1 MSSLLKRTLFSA
13 ITLFSPFLLAQPDGP
28 IGQVHQELVAGT
40 LTDSQTQQD
49 FGLLTLSNPAGTCS
63 ASMLN
68 DYWAITAAHCVY
80 SSTTAVSPQYAP
92 NQISLK
98 ANWPGNTKTVQ
109 ALQVVAFSGF
119 PFTPNDVALL
129 QVSRHAF
136 AGPVP
141 RTRTLR
147 AQRPMA
153 NLPIQAFGR
162 GINTLAFLSPNGN
175 VTPSFSD
182 GNYRSAFFDIA
193 SINPNSSTPPQT
205 FSYAGKNGSITA
217 GGDSGGPSYF
227 QDFDNPLS
235 TRRKLE
241 WQLIGVHSRCSS
253 TCLANQSCTGVNVW
267 KFVTS
272 IQSCSDATVFPIR
285 DRILATIE
293 QPPADDAPTGTFTTT
308 VPDAVLKHKRALY
321 AVNIDEPLIAPAGA
335 AIDIQLTFQQCHNFL
350 QINQPGCPLA
360 PPFQIWSYDPATH
373 RILHVLSGKCLNIS
387 GSRRDPGAPI
397 ILFQCVGAPNEK
409 WTIVAPPGRS
419 AWTIKSDLTGQ
430 CLNAVPGVRGGSNS
444 KMVTLSKPAL
454 LTQSTCNGST
464 AQLFDD
470 ADANFVV
477 RNGPH

>member
-1 MSSLLKRTLFSA
+1 MPRLFTHLVFGAFACLPSL
-13 ITLFSPFLLAQPDGP
+13 LLAQPDGP
-28 IGQVHQELVAGT
+28 IGQVHQELVGGT
-40 LTDSQTQQD
+40 LTDTQTQQD
-49 FGLLTLSNPAGTCS
+49 FGLLTLLNPSGTCS

-68 DYWAITAAHCVY
+68 DYWAITAAHCVFV
-80 SSTTAVSPQYAP
+80 STTAVSAQFSP
-92 NQISLK
+92 NQISLT

-109 ALQVVAFSGF
+109 ALQIVAFSGF
-119 PFTPNDVALL
+119 PFTPDDVALI

-147 AQRPMA
+147 AARPMA

-162 GINTLAFLSPNGN
+162 GINQLASLTAAGAIVSSSG
-175 VTPSFSD
+175 D
-182 GNYRSAFFDIA
+182 GKFRSAFFDIA

-205 FSYAGKNGSITA
+205 YSYPGKNGAIVA

-241 WQLIGVHSRCSS
+241 WQLIGVHSRCGT
-253 TCLANQSCTGVNVW
+253 TCLAGQSCTGVNVW

-272 IQSCSDATVFPIR
+272 IQSCSDATILPIR

-293 QPPADDAPTGTFTTT
+293 QPPADDSPTGTFNTT
-308 VPDAVLKHKRALY
+308 VPDSVLKHKRALY
-321 AVNIDEPLIAPAGA
+321 AVNIDEPLIAPANA
-335 AIDIQLTFQQCHNFL
+335 AIDIQLTFAQCHSRL
-350 QINQPGCPLA
+350 RINQTGCPLA

-373 RILHVLSGKCLNIS
+373 RILHVPSGKCLNIS
-387 GSRRDPGAPI
+387 GARRDPGAPI

-409 WTIVAPPGRS
+409 WSIVAPPGRS
-419 AWTIKSDLTGQ
+419 TWTIKSDLNGL
-430 CLNAVPGVRGGSNS
+430 CLTAIPGIGGGGNG
-444 KMVTLSKPAL
+444 KMLTLPRPGL
-454 LTQSTCNGST
+454 LTQAACNGST

-470 ADANFVV
+470 ADANFAV